1 MEFFNDIGQ
10 LRSVAAVSGLALL
23 LSAEWWMPFRAG
35 LQAKV
40 RHAATN
46 LAIAGSNAVIV
57 TLLFGGLL
65 LVWSREVE
73 SKQWGVLHYLN
84 LSVVPAIIAAVVI
97 LDFVFYLV
105 HWANHR
111 VPILWRFHRA
121 HHSDLDLD
129 VTSALRFHLGEVLIS
144 TGIKA
149 ICIPLLG
156 ITWPSLVMFEMTLQA
171 AAQFQH
177 SNVRLPESWERKM
190 RMLIVTPHMHW
201 SHHSRFPED
210 HNRNFGTI
218 LSVWDRALRTF
229 ALRLPRAEIRLGL
242 DDYPL
247 PKDTGI
253 MRFYLMPFGRGC
265 RPGPYG
271 L

>member
-1 MEFFNDIGQ
+1 MEFLNDIGQ
-10 LRSVAAVSGLALL
+10 LRPWGAVAGLAVLL
-23 LSAEWWMPFRAG
+23 MLESLAPFRTG

-40 RHAATN
+40 RHAAVN
-46 LAIAGSNAVIV
+46 LAIAGSNAAIV

-65 LVWSREVE
+65 LVWARHVEVE
-73 SKQWGVLHYLN
+73 QWGVLHHVDLGA
-84 LSVVPAIIAAVVI
+84 VPKIMATVVI
-97 LDFVFYLV
+97 LDLVFYGA

-111 VPILWRFHRA
+111 IPILWRFHRA

-149 ICIPLLG
+149 LCIPLLG
-156 ITWPSLVMFEMTLQA
+156 VTWPGLVIFEMTLQA

-177 SNVRLPESWERKM
+177 SNVRLPDRWDARM
-190 RMLIVTPHMHW
+190 RVLLVTPHMHW
-201 SHHSRFPED
+201 SHHSRCPED

-218 LSVWDRALRTF
+218 FSFWDRALSTYGIRM
-229 ALRLPRAEIRLGL
+229 PRRDIRIGL

-247 PKDTGI
+247 PKDASFL
-253 MRFYLMPFGRGC
+253 RFYAMPFGHGC
-265 RPGPYG
+265 RSGPYG
-271 L
+271 V